1 MSLERKGKYRLELTP
16 RFDKELHKL
25 PKHVMNR
32 IAVSVEDLKVC
43 PYSFKRLHGELEGL
57 YSMRV
62 GDYRII
68 FTIDEDKGRV
78 VLISAAHRT
87 RVYEIIGTN
96 INS

>member
-1 MSLERKGKYRLELTP
+1 MSLERKAKYRLELTP

-25 PKHVMNR
+25 PTHIIRR
-32 IAVSVEDLKVC
+32 IAGNVEDLKVR

-62 GDYRII
+62 GDYRLI

-78 VLISAAHRT
+78 VLLSVAHRS
-87 RVYEIIGTN
+87 RVYDIR
-96 INS
+96 

>member
-1 MSLERKGKYRLELTP
+1 MSSERKAKYKLELTP

-25 PKHVMNR
+25 PKHIMNR
-32 IAVSVEDLKVC
+32 VIENVEDLEVR

-68 FTIDEDKGRV
+68 FTIDEDRGRV
-78 VLISAAHRT
+78 VLLSAAHR
-87 RVYEIIGTN
+87 RKVYDVR
-96 INS
+96 